1 MEERGAAVF
10 DFDRTLVRQESL
22 AMFLQAL
29 VGRRRYFSVCCVA
42 GLKAAGSASG
52 ERRNTFRIEL
62 FRRTLAGKT
71 IAQAQE
77 AAGQVFAR
85 LDWIGTTIEALVRH
99 RDEGRRILVATGSL
113 SLYVPVLLALKG
125 LAIDGL
131 LATEIGVVEGVFTG
145 EMMTASCTGAEKARR
160 VGEWLAGIDGPLWG
174 YGNLPHDGAMLALT
188 HHPTVVAS

>member
-1 MEERGAAVF
+1 METGAAVF

-22 AMFLQAL
+22 AMFLRVL
-29 VGRRRYFSVCCVA
+29 VGQGRYVSVCCVA
-42 GLKAAGSASG
+42 GVKAAGSVSG
-52 ERRNTFRIEL
+52 HRLNTFRVEL

-71 IAQAQE
+71 IVQARE
-77 AAGQVFAR
+77 AAEHVFAR
-85 LDWIGTTIEALVRH
+85 LDWIGTTTEALARH

-131 LATEIGVVEGVFTG
+131 LATEIGVAGGVFTG

-160 VGEWLAGIDGPLWG
+160 VREWLAGIDGPVWG

-188 HHPTVVAS
+188 HHPTVIAP